1 MRRVFACATVVAV
14 LSGCA
19 SAEPSR
25 GPAKTAGRIMVITL
39 EPDDPLQSLLGEI
52 YAGALSSEGRR
63 VVVNYATE
71 AGVPL
76 YERQGDLFITCAAHQ
91 LQTLAPEV
99 AARLRTDIA
108 ADEELANESAQREA
122 VYSAYMGTLGE
133 TLDGADPAAGAHC
146 PAPAT
151 ETLPNHIVAVYRVD
165 MFNRKERLL
174 LNQVTGALKDDELEE
189 WVKDIESGVFPDTA
203 AAEFLEQYGF
213 DDGVLKIDTSD
224 AS

>member
-1 MRRVFACATVVAV
+1 MRRVFACAAVVAV

-63 VVVNYATE
+63 VVVNYAAE

-108 ADEELANESAQREA
+108 ADEELADESAQREA

-213 DDGVLKIDTSD
+213 DDGVLKIDTND